1 MLTKAVREITY
12 SRAALKSLMR
22 MPANVSRTIR
32 AKIER
37 YACDP
42 ASLANNGSALTGEPG
57 SFRLRVGDWRVVFSE
72 DGTVI
77 AVIRIAPRG
86 SVNE

>member
-1 MLTKAVREITY
+1 MKEITY

-32 AKIER
+32 AKIEQ

-42 ASLANNGSALTGEPG
+42 ASLANTVSALKGEPG
-57 SFRLRVGDWRVVFSE
+57 CFRLRVGDWRVVFSE

-86 SVNE
+86 SVYE